1 MGGLLLL
8 TACLLAKKERK
19 FILRS
24 FGLAVFFLV
33 LSQLLAVL
41 LGLADGRVG
50 EGTWQM
56 YLVVVMLVLYWVF
69 LALLEVGAFRL
80 GSALRTPA
88 EEILTL
94 KNRSSHELRFCLQAR
109 GISGGGGDF
118 VVRGAFFGQ
127 TL

>member
-1 MGGLLLL
+1 MLPFFFAVASFFEIRQFNVYYLIPAPLAPEAFLGGLLLL
-8 TACLLAKKERK
+8 AACLLAKKERK
-19 FILRS
+19 FILWS

-33 LSQLLAVL
+33 LSQLLAIFLV
-41 LGLADGRVG
+41 LADGWVG

-88 EEILTL
+88 EEILT
-94 KNRSSHELRFCLQAR
+94 
-109 GISGGGGDF
+109 
-118 VVRGAFFGQ
+118 
-127 TL
+127 